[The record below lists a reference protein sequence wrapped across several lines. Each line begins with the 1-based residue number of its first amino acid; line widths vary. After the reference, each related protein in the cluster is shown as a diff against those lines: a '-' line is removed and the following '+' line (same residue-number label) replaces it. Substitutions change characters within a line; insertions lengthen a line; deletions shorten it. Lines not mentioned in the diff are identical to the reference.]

1 LDRQENWSGGLGTE
15 YMCGSISILEAAACK
30 NGTFIDE
37 RDVDNFYQIVNAM
50 LLTTFEN
57 RTNICGSPK
66 EERD

>member
-1 LDRQENWSGGLGTE
+1 
-15 YMCGSISILEAAACK
+15 MCGSISILEAAACK

-37 RDVDNFYQIVNAM
+37 RDVDSFYQIVNAM